1 MRFLSCIFKRSIF
14 LCYSSSIFIESPE
27 SRKSRLLFPPELV
40 LRTSSTT
47 AAIGLGVQP
56 VLSSGYHSAVPP
68 QNGGGGSTFSA
79 AAMVAAATATAT
91 ATASVVAM
99 QDRQDIP
106 SQFNQVPFPFI
117 YLKPSCFFP
126 STTHRRWFI

>member
-1 MRFLSCIFKRSIF
+1 M
-14 LCYSSSIFIESPE
+14 
-27 SRKSRLLFPPELV
+27 
-40 LRTSSTT
+40 
-47 AAIGLGVQP
+47 QP
-56 VLSSGYHSAVPP
+56 VLSSGYHNTVPP

-106 SQFNQVPFPFI
+106 AQFNQV
-117 YLKPSCFFP
+117 LFFP
-126 STTHRRWFI
+126 LLYLLFGNYATDSYLQLSSLVFFFIFT

>member
-1 MRFLSCIFKRSIF
+1 MKINCKKFFFYSI
-14 LCYSSSIFIESPE
+14 SVFIETPVI
-27 SRKSRLLFPPELV
+27 RDTRLSFSSKLV
-40 LRTSSTT
+40 SKKPSTT
-47 AAIGLGVQP
+47 AAIGVGVQP
-56 VLSSGYHSAVPP
+56 VLSSGYHSTVPP

-106 SQFNQVPFPFI
+106 SQFNQVLFSFI
-117 YLKPSCFFP
+117 FLK
-126 STTHRRWFI
+126 I